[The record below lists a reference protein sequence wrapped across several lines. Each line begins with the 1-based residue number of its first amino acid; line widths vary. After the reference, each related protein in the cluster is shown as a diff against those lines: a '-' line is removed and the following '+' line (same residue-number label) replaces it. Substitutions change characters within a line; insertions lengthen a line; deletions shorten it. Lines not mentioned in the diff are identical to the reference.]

1 MASPYDPAVAA
12 ATREIK
18 KWGDPCTW
26 QSRVSG
32 TLADATKPWDKAA
45 DIITETLVHI
55 LFSADDLEDRQL
67 RYYLA
72 NTETQRGLVNGMMH
86 IVNFVPSMKDT
97 VIRDG
102 EELIIATLDV
112 LKPGPIIIFHKIEF
126 KL

>member
-1 MASPYDPAVAA
+1 MVSVYQPAVNA
-12 ATREIK
+12 ATRDIK
-18 KWGDPCTW
+18 KWGDECIW
-26 QSRVSG
+26 ISRTAGS
-32 TLADATKPWDKAA
+32 LADAAKPWDKAD
-45 DIITETLVHI
+45 DIEIKTTVRI

-67 RYYLA
+67 RYYLK

-86 IVNFVPSMKDT
+86 VVNFKPSMKDT

-112 LKPGPIIIFHKIEF
+112 LKPGSVIIFHLIEF